1 VNNQTGPPV
10 PNFNNNRAD
19 DGYKAKYKKLK
30 AQIALLSLEK
40 EKNQCMIAQTEGKWE
55 YSDDSSDDDE
65 EVRDMCFM
73 ALEDQQQQQHV
84 AKDDVITGRWVDIIL
99 KKVCDYDN
107 QLDPELKLDLAESLN
122 GDLVFVE
129 TIRSDSE
136 RYLETI
142 LTELTVVRPQLNDL
156 QSVQLALKESVLKNE
171 ALVLENQSLK
181 SDLEKE
187 KMIIKSWVKASGK
200 NYDAFSKT
208 IDAQKNAWKSGDL
221 DMAAIIPDL
230 HALPQA
236 LRIETP
242 YDQPKTVKTETFE
255 TTPSEVKSGAE
266 QAKAPVKKAS
276 DKPLPQK
283 SKEPK
288 TQKIKSPV
296 EPKSKVQLPVEN
308 DFLLKLD
315 SQLQLLS
322 RQVQSCTARIKNLEG
337 GSSSS
342 VEKQKIKSPSKPK
355 QKNVPS
361 GTKSEQ
367 KKVSKYQKPI
377 AFTPAPGA
385 GVTTPDVAS
394 SSTSQQSTGSSEVKP
409 TEPIKK
415 RWVHKNN

>member
-1 VNNQTGPPV
+1 
-10 PNFNNNRAD
+10 
-19 DGYKAKYKKLK
+19 
-30 AQIALLSLEK
+30 
-40 EKNQCMIAQTEGKWE
+40 M
-55 YSDDSSDDDE
+55 
-65 EVRDMCFM
+65 
-73 ALEDQQQQQHV
+73 
-84 AKDDVITGRWVDIIL
+84 
-99 KKVCDYDN
+99 
-107 QLDPELKLDLAESLN
+107 
-122 GDLVFVE
+122 
-129 TIRSDSE
+129 
-136 RYLETI
+136 
-142 LTELTVVRPQLNDL
+142 
-156 QSVQLALKESVLKNE
+156 
-171 ALVLENQSLK
+171 
-181 SDLEKE
+181 
-187 KMIIKSWVKASGK
+187 
-200 NYDAFSKT
+200 
-208 IDAQKNAWKSGDL
+208 
-221 DMAAIIPDL
+221 
-230 HALPQA
+230 PQA

-242 YDQPKTVKTETFE
+242 YDQPKTVKTEAFE